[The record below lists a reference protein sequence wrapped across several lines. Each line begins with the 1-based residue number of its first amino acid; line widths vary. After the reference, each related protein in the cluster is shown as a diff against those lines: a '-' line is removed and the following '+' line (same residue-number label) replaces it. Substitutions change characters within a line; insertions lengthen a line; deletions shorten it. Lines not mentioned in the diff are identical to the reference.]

1 MKSPIT
7 YSPAYT
13 IVPTYEC
20 FNRCSY
26 CNFRVDPG
34 KDQWLSLSAAEK
46 TMRSLAPRQV
56 VEILVLSGEVHP
68 HSSKRQIWLERI
80 KEICQLAL
88 SLEFLPHTN
97 VGPLSYSEMKSLKQV
112 NVSMGLM
119 LEQITPKLLKTVH
132 ANAPSKN
139 PINRIQQLEQAG
151 ELKIPFTTGLLIGIG
166 ETDTDRLESLEAIAK
181 IHRKWGHIQE
191 VILQPHSLGNQQ
203 SYHNENFN
211 LIELP
216 NLIAN
221 AKKILP
227 DDVRIQIPP
236 NLIRTQKLLLSCL
249 HSGAKDL
256 GGISPKDEVNP
267 DYPHLTAQYL
277 QEMLEGS
284 KYKLVPRLPVYSQYY
299 DWLSPNLHK
308 QVQKLVQKQ
317 LKDKEIEL
325 RAI

>member
-34 KDQWLSLSAAEK
+34 KDKWLSLSAAEK
-46 TMRSLAPRQV
+46 TMRRLATRQV
-56 VEILVLSGEVHP
+56 VEILVLSGEIHP
-68 HSSKRQIWLERI
+68 NSSKRQIWLERI

-166 ETDTDRLESLEAIAK
+166 EPT
-181 IHRKWGHIQE
+181 
-191 VILQPHSLGNQQ
+191 
-203 SYHNENFN
+203 
-211 LIELP
+211 
-216 NLIAN
+216 
-221 AKKILP
+221 
-227 DDVRIQIPP
+227 QI
-236 NLIRTQKLLLSCL
+236 
-249 HSGAKDL
+249 G
-256 GGISPKDEVNP
+256 
-267 DYPHLTAQYL
+267 
-277 QEMLEGS
+277 
-284 KYKLVPRLPVYSQYY
+284 
-299 DWLSPNLHK
+299 
-308 QVQKLVQKQ
+308 
-317 LKDKEIEL
+317 LKV
-325 RAI
+325 

>member
-1 MKSPIT
+1 MKSHIT

-34 KDQWLSLSAAEK
+34 KDQWLSLSNAK
-46 TMRSLAPRQV
+46 QILKKLAPGQV
-56 VEILVLSGEVHP
+56 IEILVLSGEVHP
-68 HSSKRQIWLERI
+68 QSSKRQIWLQRI
-80 KEICQLAL
+80 RDICELAL
-88 SLEFLPHTN
+88 SLGFLPHTN
-97 VGPLSYSEMKSLKQV
+97 AGPLNYSEMKSLKQL

-139 PINRIQQLEQAG
+139 PASRIQQLEQAG
-151 ELKIPFTTGLLIGIG
+151 ELQIPFTTGLLIGIG
-166 ETDTDRLESLEAIAK
+166 ENNADRLGSLEAIAQ
-181 IHRKWGHIQE
+181 IHSKWGHIQE

-203 SYHNENFN
+203 TYQNENFS
-211 LIELP
+211 LEELP
-216 NLIAN
+216 NLIGS

-227 DDVRIQIPP
+227 NDVKIQVPP
-236 NLIRTQKLLLSCL
+236 NLIRTQKLLLACL
-249 HSGAKDL
+249 DSGANDL

-267 DYPHLTAQYL
+267 DYPHLSARYI

-284 KYKLVPRLPVYSQYY
+284 NYKLVSRLPIYPQHY
-299 DWLSPNLHK
+299 DWLSPSL
-308 QVQKLVQKQ
+308 QKLVQKK

-325 RAI
+325 RDN

>member
-34 KDQWLSLSAAEK
+34 KDKWLSLSAAEK
-46 TMRSLAPRQV
+46 TMRRLATRQV
-56 VEILVLSGEVHP
+56 VEILVLSGEIHP
-68 HSSKRQIWLERI
+68 NSSKRQIWLERI

-181 IHRKWGHIQE
+181 IHRKWSHIQE

-203 SYHNENFN
+203 SYQNENFS
-211 LIELP
+211 LEELP

-227 DDVRIQIPP
+227 KDVRIQIPP
-236 NLIRTQKLLLSCL
+236 NLIRTKQLLLACL

-267 DYPHLTAQYL
+267 DYPHLTAQSL

-284 KYKLVPRLPVYSQYY
+284 RYKLVSRLPVYPQYY
-299 DWLSPNLHK
+299 DWLSPNLQK
-308 QVQKLVQKQ
+308 QVQKLVQKKLQ
-317 LKDKEIEL
+317 DKEI
-325 RAI
+325 

>member
-1 MKSPIT
+1 
-7 YSPAYT
+7 
-13 IVPTYEC
+13 
-20 FNRCSY
+20 
-26 CNFRVDPG
+26 
-34 KDQWLSLSAAEK
+34 
-46 TMRSLAPRQV
+46 MRRLATRQV
-56 VEILVLSGEVHP
+56 VEILVLSGEIHP
-68 HSSKRQIWLERI
+68 NSSKRQIWLERI

-203 SYHNENFN
+203 SYQNENFS
-211 LIELP
+211 IEELP

-227 DDVRIQIPP
+227 DLS
-236 NLIRTQKLLLSCL
+236 LI
-249 HSGAKDL
+249 H
-256 GGISPKDEVNP
+256 I
-267 DYPHLTAQYL
+267 
-277 QEMLEGS
+277 
-284 KYKLVPRLPVYSQYY
+284 
-299 DWLSPNLHK
+299 
-308 QVQKLVQKQ
+308 
-317 LKDKEIEL
+317 
-325 RAI
+325 